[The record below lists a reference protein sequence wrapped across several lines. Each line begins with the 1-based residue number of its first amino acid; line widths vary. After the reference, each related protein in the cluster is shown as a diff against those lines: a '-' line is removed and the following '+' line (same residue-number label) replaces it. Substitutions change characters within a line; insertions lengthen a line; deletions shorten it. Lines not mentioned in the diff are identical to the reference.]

1 MVERMVASTG
11 TARPMRGR
19 RTELAVIRGALD
31 KAASG
36 RAAAVALIGEPGIG
50 KSRLATET
58 ATLAAASGF
67 DIRWGRAWEAGGA
80 PAYWPWRQLCEGLPR
95 DGAIAQLWSG
105 RLANAADP
113 EQARFEL
120 FDAVTSELAK
130 LAADRPLLC
139 LVDDLH
145 AADVPTLELVAFAT
159 RHLRACRIA
168 WLLAWRDAEGGLAPV
183 REQLVRIA
191 REASVVAL
199 GPLLDLEAN
208 ELIDDVCSDTNI
220 ELRGKLVRTTAGNPL
235 FLIETLTAMSLGH
248 VALDEQLPLAQ
259 GIAAIAGDRLA
270 RVPDDVRALAH
281 AASVV
286 GRDVS
291 LDQWM
296 IAADRDAATV
306 RRGAAAIA
314 AAGLLAEHGRD
325 RWRFGHD
332 LVREAIYRTGGA
344 AEIHRRLAL
353 ALETDPS
360 ARAHHGLRAAVEPRV
375 ALDWT
380 IAAADH
386 ARAQC
391 AYEEAANLI
400 ERALVWL
407 PAAAQDGALQL
418 ARGRALLDLG
428 NVTAAAEAFRAAVST
443 GRRTRDPK
451 LIASAA
457 LAFGSR
463 YVLGDTSQQLLSMI
477 DEAMAALPEQEH
489 ELQARLLARKAA
501 ALTPAADPEPV
512 LEMARSA
519 YAAIGAD
526 ADPRVRSEVA
536 VAVGAA
542 LTDFAHP
549 HERIP
554 VSETLVALAREH
566 GDRAL
571 ELRGLTRLVCD
582 HLAGGDVAAADRVID
597 EREALVKA
605 LVQPRFAWMQPLFRS
620 MRAMMRGELAVCEAA
635 VAEALTYVGH
645 DPNVSRACA
654 VHRMWFLLYGDRRD
668 ELRAHE
674 PVLLDTMRTMGP
686 TLAILFRAMIRVRLG
701 DLAAARREVDVID
714 PNLPFIA
721 SITGMSGFGEVL
733 AETGPAPMQRALY
746 ERLAPYADSF
756 SGWGPFALV
765 TGPPVAA
772 VLGLLASA
780 LGEHERARGHFTS
793 ALAMT
798 TRTDAKLPRAWTGY
812 WFGRALAERGE
823 PDAARVLD
831 DAARDAAEI
840 GIEGLVERCRR
851 AAGTRPA
858 PAEVSAA
865 PAPAPQAGFS
875 WSMHEHAGAWQVTV
889 GDRSFLV
896 PNLRGMALIA
906 RLTATPRI
914 EIHSLELV
922 SGSPGESDGGDAG
935 ELLDDKARAQYRKR
949 IAALADTIE
958 EAEARGDVARAER
971 ARDEHEAL
979 IKELS
984 RAVGLRGKVRRAGAA
999 AERAR
1004 VTAQRRLRDAIKKIG
1019 ELDAELGQHLDSAIR
1034 TGTFCVYWP

>member
-1 MVERMVASTG
+1 MEVSTG
-11 TARPMRGR
+11 LARPIRGR
-19 RTELAVIRGALD
+19 RSELAVIRGALD
-31 KAASG
+31 RAVSG
-36 RAAAVALIGEPGIG
+36 RASAVALIGEPGIG
-50 KSRLATET
+50 KSRLATEA
-58 ATLAAASGF
+58 ATLAGQAGF

-80 PAYWPWRQLCEGLPR
+80 PAYWPWRQLCDGLPR
-95 DGAIAQLWSG
+95 DGAIAQLWTG
-105 RLANAADP
+105 RLENAADP
-113 EQARFEL
+113 DQARFEL
-120 FDAVTSELAK
+120 FDGVTRALAR
-130 LAADRPLLC
+130 LAAERPVLC

-159 RHLRACRIA
+159 RHLRASRIA

-199 GPLLDLEAN
+199 GPLLDIEAN

-220 ELRGKLVRTTAGNPL
+220 ELRGRLVRTTAGNPL
-235 FLIETLTAMSLGH
+235 FLIETLTAMALGH
-248 VALDEQLPLAQ
+248 VVEDEQLPLAQ

-270 RVPDDVRALAH
+270 RLTDDARALAH

-291 LDQWM
+291 LAEWM
-296 IAADRDAATV
+296 AAAARDAAAI
-306 RRGAAAIA
+306 RRGAAAIVS
-314 AAGLLAEHGRD
+314 AGLLDEQGRD

-332 LVREAIYRTGGA
+332 LVREAIYRTGDA
-344 AEIHRRLAL
+344 AEIHGRLAL
-353 ALETDPS
+353 ALDADPS
-360 ARAHHGLRAAVEPRV
+360 ARAHHGLRASVEPRV

-400 ERALVWL
+400 ERAIEWL
-407 PAAAQDGALQL
+407 PSAATDGPLQL

-428 NVTAAAEAFRAAVST
+428 NVTAAASAFRAAVAT
-443 GRRTRDPK
+443 ARKARDPK

-463 YVLGDTSQQLLSMI
+463 YVLGDTSKDLLSMI
-477 DEAMAALPEQEH
+477 DEAMAALPEHET

-501 ALTPAADPEPV
+501 ALTPAADPGPV
-512 LEMARSA
+512 LEMARGA
-519 YAAIGAD
+519 YAAIGPD
-526 ADPRVRSEVA
+526 ASPRVRSEVA

-554 VSETLVALAREH
+554 VSEALVALAREH

-582 HLAGGDVAAADRVID
+582 HLAAGDVAAADHAID

-620 MRAMMRGELAVCEAA
+620 MRAMMRGDLAVCEPAITE
-635 VAEALTYVGH
+635 AESYVGH
-645 DPNVSRACA
+645 DPNVARACA
-654 VHRMWFLLYGDRRD
+654 VHRFWFLAYTDRGD

-674 PVLLDTMRTMGP
+674 PHLLDTMRTMGP
-686 TLAILFRAMIRVRLG
+686 TLAILFRAVIRLRLDDHAG
-701 DLAAARREVDVID
+701 ARREVDAID
-714 PNLPFIA
+714 PHLPFIA
-721 SITGMSGFGEVL
+721 SITGMCQLGEVL
-733 AETGPAPMQRALY
+733 AEVGSEAMQRDVY
-746 ERLAPYADSF
+746 DRLAQYADSYA
-756 SGWGPFALV
+756 GWGPFALV
-765 TGPPVAA
+765 SGPPVAA

-780 LGEHERARGHFTS
+780 LGDHERARSHFTS

-798 TRTDAKLPRAWTGY
+798 TRIDAKLPRAWTGY
-812 WFGRALAERGE
+812 WFGRALAQRG
-823 PDAARVLD
+823 DAEAKRVLD
-831 DAARDAAEI
+831 DAAREADEL
-840 GIEGLVERCRR
+840 GIARLVERCR
-851 AAGTRPA
+851 AAAATTT
-858 PAEVSAA
+858 A
-865 PAPAPQAGFS
+865 PAPAPVAAPVPGLA
-875 WSMHEHAGAWQVTV
+875 WSLEEHAGSWRITIAN
-889 GDRSFLV
+889 RSFLV
-896 PNLRGMALIA
+896 PNLRGMGLLA
-906 RLTATPRI
+906 RLTATPRV

-922 SGSPGESDGGDAG
+922 SGSSDDVDGGDAG

-949 IAALADTIE
+949 ISALADAIE
-958 EAEARGDVARAER
+958 DAEARGDLRRAEA

-984 RAVGLRGKVRRAGAA
+984 RAVGLGGKVRRAGAA

-1019 ELDAELGQHLDSAIR
+1019 ELDPELGTHLDTAIR

>member
-1 MVERMVASTG
+1 MVVATG
-11 TARPMRGR
+11 TARPIRGR
-19 RTELAVIRGALD
+19 RSELSVIRGALD
-31 KAASG
+31 RAASG
-36 RAAAVALIGEPGIG
+36 RASAVALIGEPGIG
-50 KSRLATET
+50 KSRLATEA
-58 ATLAAASGF
+58 ATLAGQAGF

-105 RLANAADP
+105 RNANPADP

-120 FDAVTSELAK
+120 FESVTGALTRLA
-130 LAADRPLLC
+130 DERPLLC

-168 WLLAWRDAEGGLAPV
+168 WLLAWRDAEGSVAPV
-183 REQLVRIA
+183 RDQLVRIA

-199 GPLLDLEAN
+199 GPLQDLEAN
-208 ELIDDVCSDTNI
+208 ELIDDVCRDANI
-220 ELRGKLVRTTAGNPL
+220 EMRSRLVRTTAGNPL
-235 FLIETLTAMSLGH
+235 FLIETLTALSLGH
-248 VALDEQLPLAQ
+248 TVEDEQLPLAQ
-259 GIAAIAGDRLA
+259 GIAAIANERLA
-270 RVPDDVRALAH
+270 RLPDEVRELAH

-291 LDQWM
+291 LAQWM
-296 IAADRDAATV
+296 AAAGRDAQAV
-306 RRGAAAIA
+306 RRGASAIV
-314 AAGLLAEHGRD
+314 AAGLLGEQGRD

-332 LVREAIYRTGGA
+332 LVREAIYRSGET

-353 ALETDPS
+353 ALDADPS
-360 ARAHHGLRAAVEPRV
+360 ARAHHGLRAAVEPRI
-375 ALDWT
+375 AIDWT

-400 ERALVWL
+400 ERALTWL
-407 PAAAQDGALQL
+407 PSAAQDGALLL

-428 NVTAAAEAFRAAVST
+428 NVTAAAEAFRSAVAT
-443 GRRTRDPK
+443 GRKARDPK
-451 LIASAA
+451 LVASAA

-463 YVLGDTSQQLLSMI
+463 YVLGDTSRDLLSML
-477 DEAMAALPEQEH
+477 DEAMAALPESET

-501 ALTPAADPEPV
+501 ALTPAADPGPV

-519 YAAIGAD
+519 YAAIRPD

-554 VSETLVALAREH
+554 VSETLVSIAREH

-582 HLAGGDVAAADRVID
+582 HLAAGDVAAADHVIE

-620 MRAMMRGELAVCEAA
+620 MRAMMRGDLAVCEPA
-635 VAEALTYVGH
+635 VVEALTYVGH
-645 DPNVSRACA
+645 DPNVTRACA
-654 VHRMWFLLYGDRRD
+654 VHRMWFLLYADRRE

-674 PVLLDTMRTMGP
+674 PVLLDALKTMGP
-686 TLAILFRAMIRVRLG
+686 TLATLFRAVIRLRLG
-701 DLAAARREVDVID
+701 DLDGARREVEVID
-714 PNLPFIA
+714 PNLTFIA
-721 SITGMSGFGEVL
+721 SITGLSQLGEVI
-733 AETGPAPMQRALY
+733 AEVGGEAMQRRVY
-746 ERLAPYADSF
+746 DQLAPYIDSF

-765 TGPPVAA
+765 SGPPVASI
-772 VLGLLASA
+772 LGLLASA
-780 LGEHERARGHFTS
+780 LGEHEQAHGHFTS

-798 TRTDAKLPRAWTGY
+798 TRIDAKLPRAWTGY
-812 WFGRALAERGE
+812 WFGRALAHRGDPE
-823 PDAARVLD
+823 AQRVLD
-831 DAARDAAEI
+831 AAARDAAAI
-840 GIEGLVERCRR
+840 GVEGLVERCR
-851 AAGTRPA
+851 AAAVTTPA
-858 PAEVSAA
+858 PIAA
-865 PAPAPQAGFS
+865 PAAAPRAGLA
-875 WSMHEHAGAWQVTV
+875 WSLEEHAGSWRVTIA
-889 GDRSFLV
+889 DRSFLV
-896 PNLRGMALIA
+896 PNLRGMGLLA
-906 RLTATPRI
+906 RLTAQPHV

-922 SGSPGESDGGDAG
+922 SGSSDEVDGGDAG
-935 ELLDDKARAQYRKR
+935 ELLDDQARAQYRKR

-958 EAEARGDVARAER
+958 DAEARGDVQRAEA

-984 RAVGLRGKVRRAGAA
+984 RAVGMRGKARRAGSA

-1019 ELDAELGQHLDSAIR
+1019 ELDTELGGHLDTAIR